1 MRIALVID
9 SLRSGGAE
17 KVASTLV
24 NHWTESGNQSTLVT
38 LASAD
43 TDFYGIDV
51 RVNRIALGL
60 NRSSRNW
67 REFVR
72 NNSQRI
78 RMLRGVVR
86 SLEFDVLVS
95 FVDKT
100 NVMVLLATLGLGVPV
115 VVSERTDPRK
125 HQIGKVARY
134 LRFLLYPRARAV
146 VVQTAGVAEW
156 ARHIVGSEAVHVI
169 PNPVAEQFS
178 STWNPNRRESG
189 HNVVAMGRMGPEKG
203 FDLLLRA
210 FARCAERHPEWSLR
224 VVGDG
229 TERERLRT
237 LAYDLGIE
245 RKVRLCPVTKEPEK
259 ALRESDIFVLPS
271 RYEGFPNVLLEA
283 MACGLPVISFDC
295 PSGPREIIR
304 DGIDGILVPAEDI
317 EALASAIERLMET
330 EEERRR
336 LAARAIEVRE
346 RFEISR
352 VLGMWMSVLDEAA
365 GRGIANKQS
374 DTLAGE

>member
-17 KVASTLV
+17 KIACTLV
-24 NHWTESGNQSTLVT
+24 NHWTESRNEITLVT
-38 LASAD
+38 FASAD
-43 TDFYGIDV
+43 TDFYTIDV

-67 REFVR
+67 VEFVR
-72 NNSQRI
+72 NNMQRI
-78 RMLRGVVR
+78 KMLRGAVR
-86 SLEFDVLVS
+86 SSEFDVLVS

-100 NVMVLLATLGLGVPV
+100 NVLVLLATLGLGVPV

-125 HQIGKVARY
+125 HPIGKVATC
-134 LRFLLYPRARAV
+134 LRILLYPRARAV

-156 ARHIVGSEAVHVI
+156 ARHIVGSEAVYVI
-169 PNPVAEQFS
+169 PNPVAEQFLG
-178 STWNPNRRESG
+178 TWNANPKESG
-189 HNVVAMGRMGPEKG
+189 HSVVAMGRMGREKG
-203 FDLLLRA
+203 FDLLLKA

-224 VVGDG
+224 LVGEG

-237 LAYDLGIE
+237 LADELGIE
-245 RKVRLCPVTKEPEK
+245 RKVKLCPVTKEPEK
-259 ALRESDIFVLPS
+259 ALRESDLFVLPS

-283 MACGLPVISFDC
+283 MASGLPVISFDC

-317 EALASAIERLMET
+317 EALASAMERLMET

-336 LAARAIEVRE
+336 LAVRAIEVRE

-352 VLGMWMSVLDEAA
+352 VMGMWRSVLDEAV
-365 GRGIANKQS
+365 GRGIAN
-374 DTLAGE
+374 